1 MPTLPIAAT
10 STVMPSLP
18 LPPTLSRVCV
28 LRLCCLPLHNPPVVA
43 HGRPIKPAFAE
54 SLQSLN

>member
-18 LPPTLSRVCV
+18 LPPTLSHVCV
-28 LRLCCLPLHNPPVVA
+28 SSGSAVSPYTILLW
-43 HGRPIKPAFAE
+43 
-54 SLQSLN
+54 